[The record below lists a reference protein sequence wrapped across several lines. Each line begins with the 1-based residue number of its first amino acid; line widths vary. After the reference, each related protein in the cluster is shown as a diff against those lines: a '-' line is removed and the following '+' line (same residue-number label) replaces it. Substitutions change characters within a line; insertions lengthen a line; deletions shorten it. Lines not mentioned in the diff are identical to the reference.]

1 MLQLVGGQK
10 VNFSEV
16 FTCPSAVSEPLPV
29 LNAWEVGIDTMASDH
44 VIVNERLLT
53 SQWESPYNVEI
64 SGVGGSVTTH
74 LEGHM
79 KHFGT
84 VNLSLDG
91 AANLLSFARLSD
103 EFEID
108 WDQSRGVLS
117 VHADQRVFEFRR
129 RGNLYVCDMRYM
141 SRGRSAHKVQP
152 TQGSE

>member
-1 MLQLVGGQK
+1 M
-10 VNFSEV
+10 
-16 FTCPSAVSEPLPV
+16 
-29 LNAWEVGIDTMASDH
+29 
-44 VIVNERLLT
+44 
-53 SQWESPYNVEI
+53 
-64 SGVGGSVTTH
+64 TTQ

-84 VNLSLDG
+84 VNLCLDG

-129 RGNLYVCDMRYM
+129 RGNLYVCDMRHL
-141 SRGRSAHKVQP
+141 SRVRSAHKVQS
-152 TQGSE
+152 TQGSERPYTRRKG